1 MTGCRSLRVDDRGNV
16 AIITAMTMVVLMGFA
31 GLATDTATW
40 EINHHN
46 MQGAA
51 DQAALAAVVAYQ
63 AGGGSDPVATAKG
76 VATKFGFTDGVG
88 GASVAA
94 TPVNPSP
101 SGYDTAYTVAISKPQ
116 QQFFS
121 ASFLAR
127 PTASATATAAT
138 SSNGPCVLVLDPT
151 ANSAFTD
158 SGGSQVTLT
167 DCDLDVNSNG
177 TTGTV
182 VSSSTGRVS
191 AQNVNLVGG
200 DSVTGGATL
209 TANNRLNTNT
219 GRPYP
224 DPYQDRTAPTIGS
237 CAANGT
243 GYNYNFNGGNGQA
256 RTLNPGT
263 YCGSLSVG
271 GTTPLT
277 LNPGVYVFTD
287 QNGYGSGSAPQ
298 IKVNNGTLCAGAG
311 VTIYVKSA
319 GNATVQFSG
328 NQTEVYLVAPQ
339 PGASSLNGETE
350 GIAVWVDKNTPTNA
364 QVAFTGG
371 SNQIIGGAI
380 YAPKSTVI
388 FSGGSANTSISQCP
402 SPNNPCA
409 GTTQIVSDKLTIS
422 GTSTFT
428 HSASN
433 NSCVG
438 DPASSARVTLIQ

>member
-1 MTGCRSLRVDDRGNV
+1 MLADRLFDLRRGLMTGCRSLRVDDRGNV
-16 AIITAMTMVVLMGFA
+16 AIITAITTVVLMGFA
-31 GLATDTATW
+31 GLATDTTTW

-121 ASFLAR
+121 AAF
-127 PTASATATAAT
+127 
-138 SSNGPCVLVLDPT
+138 LVLDPT

-209 TANNRLNTNT
+209 TANNRLNTKT

-256 RTLNPGT
+256 TTLNPGT

-298 IKVNNGTLCAGAG
+298 IKVNNGTLCAGGG

-328 NQTEVYLVAPQ
+328 NQNDVYLVAPQ

-350 GIAVWVDKNTPTNA
+350 GIAVWVDKNSGANSTV
-364 QVAFTGG
+364 QFTRG
-371 SNQIIGGAI
+371 SNQIVGGAI
-380 YAPKSTVI
+380 YAPKNTVT

-402 SPNNPCA
+402 RSNSPCA
-409 GTTQIVSDKLTIS
+409 GTTQVVSDLLTIS
-422 GTSTFT
+422 GTSTLT